1 MKIPTNESIIN
12 KIDMKGGMVIL
23 QKRLAAIHDISG
35 IGKCSLTAALPII
48 SAAGIEAAAMPTAVL
63 STHTGD
69 ISGFTYRDLTG
80 DMPAI
85 AAHWHSL
92 GIKFDAIYSG
102 FLGST
107 EQVDIVADFIDESKR
122 NECTVI
128 VDPAMADSGEMYK
141 TFNSD
146 FADKMEALCSKAD
159 IIIPNITEAAILCK
173 CEYIENRHTEEYIVH
188 LLHELSSFSSKAV
201 VLTGV
206 SFEDCKIGCAV
217 LDKSD
222 NSVSYSFSDRLPGK
236 YYGTGDIFAS
246 ALTGAFLR
254 KKTVSES
261 TDIATKF
268 VFSAIKRTFDAGTDP
283 RFGVNFE
290 EGLGEYIKMLEE

>member
-1 MKIPTNESIIN
+1 M
-12 KIDMKGGMVIL
+12 
-23 QKRLAAIHDISG
+23 QKRVAAIHDISG

-48 SAAGIEAAAMPTAVL
+48 SAAGVEAAAMPTAVL

-85 AAHWHSL
+85 AAHWKSL
-92 GIKFDAIYSG
+92 GIRFDAVYSG

-107 EQVDIVADFIDESKR
+107 EQVNIVSDFIDDARSG
-122 NECTVI
+122 ECVVI
-128 VDPAMADSGEMYK
+128 VDPAMADSGAMYK

-146 FADKMEALCSKAD
+146 FAANMARLCKKAD
-159 IIIPNITEAAILCK
+159 IIIPNITEAAILCD
-173 CEYIENRHTEEYIVH
+173 CEYREPVHSREYIES
-188 LLHELSSFSSKAV
+188 LLHSLSDYPAKAV

-206 SFEDCKIGCAV
+206 SFDGGSIGCAV
-217 LDKSD
+217 LDKSIGD
-222 NSVSYSFSDRLPGK
+222 ISYVFSKKLPGI

-246 ALTGAFLR
+246 ALTGAYMR
-254 KKTVSES
+254 GRSIAES
-261 TDIATKF
+261 ADIATRF
-268 VFSAIKRTFDAGTDP
+268 TFSAIERTYIAGTDP

-290 EGLGEYIKMLEE
+290 EGLGAYINMLGE

>member
-1 MKIPTNESIIN
+1 M
-12 KIDMKGGMVIL
+12 
-23 QKRLAAIHDISG
+23 QKRVAAIHDISG

-48 SAAGIEAAAMPTAVL
+48 SAAGVEVAAMPTAVL

-85 AAHWHSL
+85 AAHWRSL
-92 GIKFDAIYSG
+92 GIRFDAVYSG

-107 EQVDIVADFIDESKR
+107 EQVNIVSDFIDEARQSG
-122 NECTVI
+122 ECAVI
-128 VDPAMADSGEMYK
+128 IDPAMADSGVMYK

-146 FADKMEALCSKAD
+146 FAGNMARLCKKAD
-159 IIIPNITEAAILCK
+159 IIIPNITEAAILCG
-173 CEYIENRHTEEYIVH
+173 CEYRESEHSEGYIER
-188 LLHELSSFSSKAV
+188 LLGGLADYPSKAV

-206 SFEDCKIGCAV
+206 SFDGSSIGCAV
-217 LDKSD
+217 LDKS
-222 NSVSYSFSDRLPGK
+222 SGGISYVFSKRLPGL

-246 ALTGAFLR
+246 ALTGAYMR
-254 KKTVSES
+254 GRSIADS
-261 TDIATKF
+261 ADIATRF
-268 VFSAIKRTFDAGTDP
+268 TFSAIERTYTAGTDT

-290 EGLGEYIKMLEE
+290 EGLGEYINMIGE

>member
-1 MKIPTNESIIN
+1 
-12 KIDMKGGMVIL
+12 MKGGSVIL

-48 SAAGIEAAAMPTAVL
+48 SAAGVETAAMPTAVL

-69 ISGFTYRDLTG
+69 ISGFTYRDLTS
-80 DMPAI
+80 DMPAV
-85 AAHWHSL
+85 AAHWRSL
-92 GIKFDAIYSG
+92 GIKFDAVYSG

-107 EQVDIVADFIDESKR
+107 EQVDIVADFIDEAKKSD
-122 NECTVI
+122 CTVFI
-128 VDPAMADSGEMYK
+128 DPAMADSGEMYK

-146 FADKMEALCSKAD
+146 FADKMGALCKKAD
-159 IIIPNITEAAILCK
+159 VIIPNITEASILCR
-173 CEYIENRHTEEYIVH
+173 CEYRENRHSKEYISS
-188 LLHELSSFSSKAV
+188 LLDGLADYSSRAA

-206 SFEDCKIGCAV
+206 SFEDGKIGCAV

-222 NSVSYSFSDRLPGK
+222 NSVSYFFSDRLPGK

-246 ALTGAFLR
+246 ALIGASLGG
-254 KKTVSES
+254 KTISES
-261 TDIATKF
+261 ADIATRF
-268 VFSAIKRTFDAGTDP
+268 IFSAIERTYNAGTDP

-290 EGLGEYIKMLEE
+290 QGLGDYIKMLEE